1 MPSAISTDVLI
12 VGAGVAGL
20 WLNARLRRQG
30 YSTVLVERASLGGEQ
45 TIKSQGIIHG
55 GTKYALHGALTGAS
69 EAIADMPRRWREA
82 LAGDGELDLG
92 RTRLLSDAHYLW
104 SPGTLAGNLTSF
116 FASKAVRGRVDQ
128 VKGDQLPPALQDRA
142 FRGKVYR
149 LAELVIDVPSLLAN
163 LAELAGD
170 SLLAGE
176 RIEPLREGDALVG
189 LRVDDREIRA
199 QRIVLSAG
207 AGTEG
212 LLQALGLDQ
221 PAMQT
226 RPLHMVMAKGPN
238 LKPLYAHCLGGGPKP
253 RVTVTTHPAADG
265 QWVWYLGGDLAEA
278 DGVAR
283 EPAAQIAA
291 AQKEIANL
299 LPWVDQS
306 LVRWATLR
314 VDRAEPAQSGLVRPD
329 NAFLADQQRLLV
341 GWPTKLA
348 LAPDFSDRV
357 IAHLE
362 RDGIRPQAQA
372 DLADLPRPPWACRP
386 GSTCCHEPAH
396 PARLPPPAGQHRFPG
411 FATGP
416 GHGQAGP
423 RPRCEV
429 PHRFHHP
436 RR

>member
-1 MPSAISTDVLI
+1 MPSAITTDVLI

-20 WLNARLRRQG
+20 WLNARLRRLG

-82 LAGDGELDLG
+82 LAGNGELDLSG
-92 RTRLLSDAHYLW
+92 TRLLSEAHYLW

-128 VKGDQLPPALQDRA
+128 VKGEQLPPALQDRA
-142 FRGKVYR
+142 FKGKVYR

-163 LAELAGD
+163 LAQLAGD

-176 RIEPLREGDALVG
+176 RIEPLRDGEELAGLV
-189 LRVDDREIRA
+189 VDGREIRA

-207 AGTEG
+207 AGTAD
-212 LLQALGLDQ
+212 LLHALGLDQ
-221 PAMQT
+221 PAMQR
-226 RPLHMVMAKGPN
+226 RPLHMVLAKGPN

-253 RVTVTTHPAADG
+253 RITVTTHPAADG
-265 QWVWYLGGDLAEA
+265 QWVWYLGGDIAEA

-291 AQKEIANL
+291 AQKEIASL

-348 LAPDFSDRV
+348 LAPDFADRV
-357 IAHLE
+357 LASFE
-362 RDGIRPQAQA
+362 RDGVRATSQP
-372 DLADLPRPPWACRP
+372 DLADLPRPPLAL
-386 GSTCCHEPAH
+386 PAWEQL
-396 PARLPPPAGQHRFPG
+396 LP
-411 FATGP
+411 
-416 GHGQAGP
+416 
-423 RPRCEV
+423 
-429 PHRFHHP
+429 
-436 RR
+436 

>member
-20 WLNARLRRQG
+20 WLNARLRRLG

-55 GTKYALHGALTGAS
+55 GIKYALTGSLTGAS

-82 LAGDGELDLG
+82 LSGSGELNLDKV
-92 RTRLLSDAHYLW
+92 RLLSDAHYLW
-104 SPGTLAGNLTSF
+104 SPGSLLGNVTSF
-116 FASKAVRGRVDQ
+116 FASKAMRGRVDQ
-128 VKGDQLPPALQDRA
+128 VKGEQLPPALQDRA
-142 FRGKVYR
+142 FKGKVYR

-176 RIEPLREGDALVG
+176 QIEPLHDAGELVG
-189 LRVDDREIRA
+189 LRIDGRDIRA

-207 AGTEG
+207 AGTEE
-212 LLQALGLDQ
+212 LLHALGLSQ
-221 PAMQT
+221 PAMQR
-226 RPLHMVMAKGPN
+226 RPLHMVLAKGPN

-253 RVTVTTHPAADG
+253 RITVTTHPAADG

-278 DGVAR
+278 HGVAR

-291 AQKEIANL
+291 AQKEVAEL

-306 LVRWATLR
+306 QVRWATLR

-329 NAFLADQQRLLV
+329 NAFLAEQQRLLV

-357 IAHLE
+357 LASLE
-362 RDGIRPQAQA
+362 RDGIRPAAQP
-372 DLADLPRPPWACRP
+372 DLADLPRPALGVAAW
-386 GSTCCHEPAH
+386 EQL
-396 PARLPPPAGQHRFPG
+396 LP
-411 FATGP
+411 
-416 GHGQAGP
+416 
-423 RPRCEV
+423 
-429 PHRFHHP
+429 
-436 RR
+436 

>member
-20 WLNARLRRQG
+20 WLNARLRRLG
-30 YSTVLVERASLGGEQ
+30 YSTVLVERATLGGEQ

-82 LAGDGELDLG
+82 LAGSGELDLSG
-92 RTRLLSDAHYLW
+92 TRLLSDAHYLW

-128 VKGDQLPPALQDRA
+128 VKGEQLPPALQDRA
-142 FRGKVYR
+142 FKGKVYR

-163 LAELAGD
+163 LAQLAGD
-170 SLLAGE
+170 SLLASE
-176 RIEPLREGDALVG
+176 HIEPLREGGELLGLV
-189 LRVDDREIRA
+189 VDGREIRA
-199 QRIVLSAG
+199 QRVVLSAG
-207 AGTEG
+207 GGTEG
-212 LLQALGLDQ
+212 LLQALGLSQ
-221 PAMQT
+221 PAMQR
-226 RPLHMVMAKGPN
+226 RPLHMVLAKGPN

-253 RVTVTTHPAADG
+253 RITVTTHPAADG

-278 DGVAR
+278 EGVAR
-283 EPAAQIAA
+283 DPAAQIAA
-291 AQKEIANL
+291 AQKEVAGL

-329 NAFLADQQRLLV
+329 NAFLAEQQRLLV

-348 LAPDFSDRV
+348 LAPDFTDRV
-357 IAHLE
+357 LASFE
-362 RDGIRPQAQA
+362 RDGIRPAAHA
-372 DLADLPRPPWACRP
+372 DLAGLPRPPL
-386 GSTCCHEPAH
+386 GVPAWEQL
-396 PARLPPPAGQHRFPG
+396 LP
-411 FATGP
+411 
-416 GHGQAGP
+416 
-423 RPRCEV
+423 
-429 PHRFHHP
+429 
-436 RR
+436 

>member
-1 MPSAISTDVLI
+1 MPSVISTDVLI

-30 YSTVLVERASLGGEQ
+30 FSTVLVESASLGGGQ
-45 TIKSQGIIHG
+45 SVKSQGIIHG
-55 GTKYALHGALTGAS
+55 GAKYALHGALTGAS

-82 LAGDGELDLG
+82 LAGDGELDLAG
-92 RTRLLSDAHYLW
+92 VRLLSEAHYLW
-104 SPGTLAGNLTSF
+104 SPGTIAGNLTSF

-142 FRGKVYR
+142 FKGKVYR

-176 RIEPLREGDALVG
+176 HIEPLRDSDELVG

-212 LLQALGLDQ
+212 LLQALGLSQ

-314 VDRAEPAQSGLVRPD
+314 VDRAEPAQSGLARPD

-357 IAHLE
+357 LASLE
-362 RDGIRPQAQA
+362 RDGVRPGAQA
-372 DLADLPRPPWACRP
+372 DLSALPRPPL
-386 GSTCCHEPAH
+386 GVPAWEQL
-396 PARLPPPAGQHRFPG
+396 LP
-411 FATGP
+411 
-416 GHGQAGP
+416 
-423 RPRCEV
+423 
-429 PHRFHHP
+429 
-436 RR
+436 

>member
-20 WLNARLRRQG
+20 WLNARLRGQG

-82 LAGDGELDLG
+82 LAGNGELDLTH
-92 RTRLLSDAHYLW
+92 TRLLSEAHYLW

-128 VKGDQLPPALQDRA
+128 VKGEQLPPALQDRA
-142 FRGKVYR
+142 FKGKVYR

-163 LAELAGD
+163 LAQLAGD

-176 RIEPLREGDALVG
+176 RIEPLREGDELVG
-189 LRVDDREIRA
+189 LIVDGRQIRA

-207 AGTEG
+207 GGTEA
-212 LLQALGLDQ
+212 LLRALGLNQ
-221 PAMQT
+221 PAMQR
-226 RPLHMVMAKGPN
+226 RPLHMVLAKGPN

-253 RVTVTTHPAADG
+253 RITVTSHPAADG

-291 AQKEIANL
+291 AQKEVASL
-299 LPWVDQS
+299 MPWVDQS
-306 LVRWATLR
+306 QMRWATLR
-314 VDRAEPAQSGLVRPD
+314 IDRAEPAQSGLARPD
-329 NAFLADQQRLLV
+329 NAFLAEQQRLLV

-348 LAPDFSDRV
+348 LAPDFADRV
-357 IAHLE
+357 LASFE
-362 RDGIRPQAQA
+362 RDGIRPAAQAQ
-372 DLADLPRPPWACRP
+372 LADLPRPAL
-386 GSTCCHEPAH
+386 GVPAWEQL
-396 PARLPPPAGQHRFPG
+396 LP
-411 FATGP
+411 
-416 GHGQAGP
+416 
-423 RPRCEV
+423 
-429 PHRFHHP
+429 
-436 RR
+436 